1 MSQSAPGNSINA
13 VLARLDRSSPEKL
26 LASLAAELL
35 RLDREMADM
44 AARLLAMEQLQS
56 TADRLLPTVGNNAG
70 GELPKNLLIDATHSL
85 LDAAGFYPLE
95 FDANG
100 TPQRWTGPGPQFSL
114 SLFIDRQYGGKFKLS
129 FSRFAAQVAPSFMRC
144 TVDGKPADFTVHAL
158 AGGFELNG
166 NLPPRQDGG
175 ASVIGFIVPATASP
189 AQLGQSND
197 TRQMGL
203 CFQKLAVRS
212 GLPPEQKSEPE
223 AAGAARK
230 SKRPA

>member
-85 LDAAGFYPLE
+85 L
-95 FDANG
+95 
-100 TPQRWTGPGPQFSL
+100 
-114 SLFIDRQYGGKFKLS
+114 
-129 FSRFAAQVAPSFMRC
+129 
-144 TVDGKPADFTVHAL
+144 
-158 AGGFELNG
+158 
-166 NLPPRQDGG
+166 
-175 ASVIGFIVPATASP
+175 
-189 AQLGQSND
+189 
-197 TRQMGL
+197 
-203 CFQKLAVRS
+203 
-212 GLPPEQKSEPE
+212 EQKCECSRIASALLHVSFHVSLRSTTERCCIISYP
-223 AAGAARK
+223 
-230 SKRPA
+230 S